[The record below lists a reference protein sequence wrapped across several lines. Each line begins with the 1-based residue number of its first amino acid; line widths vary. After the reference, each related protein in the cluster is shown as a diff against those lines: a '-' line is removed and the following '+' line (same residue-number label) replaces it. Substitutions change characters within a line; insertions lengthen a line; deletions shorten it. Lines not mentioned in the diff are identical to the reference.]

1 LNKKIFVYG
10 SLLENFYNY
19 NKYLALK
26 VEKKSYGR
34 VLGKLYHLKNKGYP
48 AMIKVNDFIYGEIFE
63 LYDWEITVA
72 SLDELEGYYGD
83 GNPQNEYNKTLIEVE
98 VLPEKS
104 KELVMRICIIVKTNV
119 NCQRKSICQRAIGEI
134 LWKNTINKK
143 VEKRTSSM

>member
-1 LNKKIFVYG
+1 MYG

-19 NKYLALK
+19 NKYLDLK

-48 AMIKVNDFIYGEIFE
+48 AMIKGNDFIYGEIFE

-83 GNPQNEYNKTLIEVE
+83 GNPHNEYDKTLIEVE
-98 VLPEKS
+98 VLPGKS
-104 KELVMRICIIVKTNV
+104 KELVYAYMY
-119 NCQRKSICQRAIGEI
+119 NCKDEGELSEEI
-134 LWKNTINKK
+134 YLPEGNWRSFM
-143 VEKRTSSM
+143 EKHHK